1 MSQTE
6 TSNSY
11 PTSARNQVKRRHDR
25 GFYDHA
31 TVHRILDSSMLC
43 HVSYVIDGWH
53 GTDANPLLRRRM
65 WLLLAHSAR

>member
-6 TSNSY
+6 TTNSY

-31 TVHRILDSSMLC
+31 TVDK
-43 HVSYVIDGWH
+43 
-53 GTDANPLLRRRM
+53 LRGMSKSGFVR
-65 WLLLAHSAR
+65 